1 MYLCF
6 QSNDEF
12 VVLVR
17 EAGVPRSVLVYNGG
31 IPAILFSGSSKRF
44 GQRVRVKDLDAVRCR
59 IHMPRLHSRRRAIR
73 LREKKFR
80 VSLIFRRI

>member
-17 EAGVPRSVLVYNGG
+17 EAGVPRSYSCITAGFRDFVLGLVE
-31 IPAILFSGSSKRF
+31 RF

-73 LREKKFR
+73 LREKKNSCLVNF
-80 VSLIFRRI
+80 